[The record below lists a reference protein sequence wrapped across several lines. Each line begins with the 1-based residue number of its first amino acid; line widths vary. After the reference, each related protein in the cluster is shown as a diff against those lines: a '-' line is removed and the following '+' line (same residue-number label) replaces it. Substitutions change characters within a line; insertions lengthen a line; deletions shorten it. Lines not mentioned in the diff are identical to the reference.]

1 MKKKLLIILCI
12 AGLFSLTSCRIAS
25 PETPAQELASHRWE
39 PLRLSGELSFDDSV
53 MNLSVNDGESKI
65 DLSGEYYA
73 DDNKLTVMT
82 PDSTTFVFNYTLEGE
97 KLLLTYAG
105 RTMEL
110 KKADIKEDPT
120 AFAAGS
126 KN

>member
-1 MKKKLLIILCI
+1 
-12 AGLFSLTSCRIAS
+12 
-25 PETPAQELASHRWE
+25 
-39 PLRLSGELSFDDSV
+39 